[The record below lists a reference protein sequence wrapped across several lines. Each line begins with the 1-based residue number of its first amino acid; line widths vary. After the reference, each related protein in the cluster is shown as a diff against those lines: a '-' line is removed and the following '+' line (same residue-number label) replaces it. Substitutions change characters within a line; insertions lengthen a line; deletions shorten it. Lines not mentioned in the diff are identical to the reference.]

1 LLFSFLAHFLL
12 TVTHSSLPDLI
23 RAIEQ
28 ADAPA
33 SLIGA
38 VRALAAV
45 RAVESIPTLI
55 QVLGFNN
62 PGAAIAAVDGLV
74 QLGEVAVPPLL
85 TQIDGYN
92 YGARAYAIRAL
103 AAIADPRSLEVLL
116 SAAATDFAPSVR
128 RAATKGLG
136 YLQWSCLPAA
146 QIAEA
151 QTQALQTLLT
161 VSQDLDWAIR
171 YAAVV
176 GLQALAEAIATQETD
191 AFRAAI
197 CDRLET
203 MTQTDPDAAT
213 QARAKFALQQV
224 QAVLSPPVAVNR

>member
-1 LLFSFLAHFLL
+1 M
-12 TVTHSSLPDLI
+12 THSSLPNLI

-38 VRALAAV
+38 VRALAAA
-45 RAVESIPTLI
+45 RAVEAIPTLI

-74 QLGEVAVPPLL
+74 QLGEGAVPPLL
-85 TQIDGYN
+85 AQIDGYN

-103 AAIADPRSLEVLL
+103 AAIGDPRSLEVLL

-128 RAATKGLG
+128 RAAAKGLG
-136 YLQWSCLPAA
+136 YLQWSRLPAA

-161 VSQDLDWAIR
+161 VSQDPDWAIR

-176 GLQALAEAIATQETD
+176 GLQAFAEAIGSQD
-191 AFRAAI
+191 SVRSAI
-197 CDRLET
+197 GDRLET
-203 MTQTDPDAAT
+203 MMQTDPDAAT
-213 QARAKFALQQV
+213 QARATYALQQV
-224 QAVLSPPVAVNR
+224 QTISSPSVAVNC